1 MSTPGR
7 AHLAPSLIP
16 LPSLV
21 PEINNAFYD
30 DLGETWFEGDD
41 HPIALLRVESRV
53 KIDYVLDVLRQ
64 RQIGSGARI
73 LDVACGAGLVALP
86 LAEAGFQVEGVD
98 LAEGAIAEA
107 IRRTPKASGAAFR
120 VGDAYALD
128 AEDNSYDAVL
138 LLDMLEHVERPEA
151 TIAEAARVVRPGGVV
166 LFHTFNRTPLAWALA
181 IHGFKVVTPGG
192 PEHIH
197 VYRLFI
203 PPADLRAMHD
213 RAGLEVQEIR
223 GVHPVPD
230 RAFWRSVARR
240 RVDPAFSF
248 KVGGP
253 PWIGYIGHAV
263 KR

>member
-1 MSTPGR
+1 M
-7 AHLAPSLIP
+7 
-16 LPSLV
+16 

-30 DLGETWFEGDD
+30 DLGEAWFEGDD

-53 KIDYVLDVLRQ
+53 KIDYALGVLRQ
-64 RQIGSGARI
+64 RGIGPGARI

-86 LAEAGFQVEGVD
+86 LAEAGFRVTGID

-107 IRRTPKASGAAFR
+107 TRRTPEAADATFR

-128 AEDNSYDAVL
+128 AEEGSYDVVL
-138 LLDMLEHVERPEA
+138 LLDMLEHVERPGDA
-151 TIAEAARVVRPGGVV
+151 IAEAARVVRPGGVV
-166 LFHTFNRTPLAWALA
+166 LFHTFNKTPLAWALA

-203 PPADLRAMHD
+203 PPADLRTMHA
-213 RAGLEVQEIR
+213 RAGLDVQEVR
-223 GVHPVPD
+223 GVHPVPN
-230 RAFWRSVARR
+230 RAFWRSVVRR
-240 RVDPAFSF
+240 RVDPAFQF

-263 KR
+263 KTGTAPEASGA